1 MGMRVRLACQPLT
14 WRNFQE
20 ALKDIAEIGYDGVEA
35 PVGAFLER
43 LDELK
48 ALLDQ
53 HKLTC
58 SATYV
63 SGAFWKGWTEEAERA
78 VKIAEA
84 LPKVGCSI
92 LILASS
98 GYSPRPGR
106 APKRHYLRFCET
118 INEIAKRAKKFDVKV
133 VFHNH
138 AWTLIES
145 AEEIDIL
152 MENTDP
158 ELVWAG
164 FDTAQLAY
172 GDADP
177 VATLRKFKDRIGY
190 LHIKDLNPQLG
201 GMTLEQRYQVGRVK
215 HVFWEL
221 GRGAIGEKGLVG
233 VLDVLREINYDGWI
247 CAELDST
254 PLTPRIGNANNYM
267 WLVEHLKPGERVTAP

>member
-1 MGMRVRLACQPLT
+1 VGMRVRLACQPLT
-14 WRNFQE
+14 WRNFEE
-20 ALKDIAEIGYDGVEA
+20 AVRDIAEIGYDGVEA
-35 PVGAFLER
+35 PVGAYLDR

-53 HKLTC
+53 HKLAC

-63 SGAFWKGWTEEAERA
+63 SGQFWKGWTDEAERA
-78 VKIAEA
+78 VQIAEA
-84 LPKVGCSI
+84 LPKVGCHT
-92 LILASS
+92 LIVASA
-98 GYSPRPGR
+98 GYQPRPGN
-106 APKRHYLRFCET
+106 APRRHLQRFCET
-118 INEIAKRAKKFDVKV
+118 VNEIAQRATKFGVRV

-145 AEEIDIL
+145 PEEIDFL
-152 MENTDP
+152 MANTDP

-172 GDADP
+172 GGADP
-177 VATLRKFKDRIGY
+177 VATLRKYKDRIGY

-201 GMTLEQRYQVGRVK
+201 GLTLEQRYQVGRVK

-221 GRGAIGEKGLVG
+221 GRGAIGEAGLVG

-254 PLTPRIGNANNYM
+254 PLTPRIGNGNNYL
-267 WLVEHLKPGERVTAP
+267 WLVEHLKPGERATA